1 MYHSPNRGDSL
12 VVQKGGVAAYA
23 WMDRKVVMVMASNT
37 QPSATG
43 YALRRQKDHSRTP
56 IPCPESI
63 IMYNKYM
70 GGVDR
75 GDQLRGYYSCR
86 TKSRKF
92 YKYIFHFL
100 FDVAITNSYILQKSF
115 CPNSTIK
122 NIKDFR
128 LKLAMQLIGEYCS
141 RQRAGRRP
149 VAIRPL
155 PLRHFP
161 VRITSDSEAVKHKR
175 GRCVYCKET
184 SHTRKDSYWFCRE
197 CEVWLCHSGYSDDCF
212 LLWHTRRLSAEF

>member
-12 VVQKGGVAAYA
+12 VVQKGGVAAYP

-63 IMYNKYM
+63 ILYNKYM

-75 GDQLRGYYSCR
+75 GDQLRGYYSWR
-86 TKSRKF
+86 TKSRRF

-100 FDVAITNSYILQKSF
+100 FDVAI
-115 CPNSTIK
+115 
-122 NIKDFR
+122 
-128 LKLAMQLIGEYCS
+128 
-141 RQRAGRRP
+141 
-149 VAIRPL
+149 
-155 PLRHFP
+155 
-161 VRITSDSEAVKHKR
+161 
-175 GRCVYCKET
+175 KERT
-184 SHTRKDSYWFCRE
+184 VC
-197 CEVWLCHSGYSDDCF
+197 
-212 LLWHTRRLSAEF
+212 LL

>member
-1 MYHSPNRGDSL
+1 MLFG
-12 VVQKGGVAAYA
+12 
-23 WMDRKVVMVMASNT
+23 DRKTTLEHPSHVPNPSFCTISTWVV
-37 QPSATG
+37 
-43 YALRRQKDHSRTP
+43 
-56 IPCPESI
+56 SI
-63 IMYNKYM
+63 EVISC
-70 GGVDR
+70 GGITAAGQRVENFT
-75 GDQLRGYYSCR
+75 SI
-86 TKSRKF
+86 
-92 YKYIFHFL
+92 YIFHFL

-212 LLWHTRRLSAEF
+212 LLWHTRRLSADEF